1 MFEWKVEDMILLN
14 QKGGVFVDKEKI
26 YDCEHKI
33 SRENKIAFVDS
44 FQDGKLSYLL
54 KLIEKFNQ
62 DKDNLPKD
70 QWGNIKT
77 VSLKAWIKRNDTKY
91 GRPIVDNDYRYGKY
105 YVLGMERYITYDVKG
120 SYDTYDD
127 LVDELFHRQLK
138 ECEKEERK
146 YFLEHDEY
154 SILKTT
160 FKEYQNKYRTSFGV
174 NILTCSDG
182 KISVYDGENYKTSR
196 EITMEELNDL
206 IAKYKQIDVLVEKLT
221 EETQIV
227 Y

>member
-1 MFEWKVEDMILLN
+1 MFEWKVEDMLLLN

-77 VSLKAWIKRNDTKY
+77 VSLKAWVKRNDTKY

-174 NILTCSDG
+174 NVLTCSDG

>member
-1 MFEWKVEDMILLN
+1 MFEWKVENMILLN

-91 GRPIVDNDYRYGKY
+91 GSPIVDNDYRYGKY

-160 FKEYQNKYRTSFGV
+160 FEEYQNKYRTSFGV

-182 KISVYDGENYKTSR
+182 KISVYDGENYKISR

-206 IAKYKQIDVLVEKLT
+206 IAKYKQIDVLIEKLT

>member
-1 MFEWKVEDMILLN
+1 MFEWKVEDMLLLN

-77 VSLKAWIKRNDTKY
+77 VSLKAWVKRNDTKY

>member
-1 MFEWKVEDMILLN
+1 MFEWKVEDMLLLN

-77 VSLKAWIKRNDTKY
+77 VSLKAWVKRNDTKY

-182 KISVYDGENYKTSR
+182 KISVYDGENYKISR

-206 IAKYKQIDVLVEKLT
+206 IAKYKQIDVLIEKLT